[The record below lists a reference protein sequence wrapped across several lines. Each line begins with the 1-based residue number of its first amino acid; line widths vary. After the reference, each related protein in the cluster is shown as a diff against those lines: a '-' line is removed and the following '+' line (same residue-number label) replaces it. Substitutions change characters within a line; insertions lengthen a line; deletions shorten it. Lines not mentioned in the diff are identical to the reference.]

1 MAIRER
7 DFITAGRALG
17 MSHVRIIFRQIL
29 PNLISVIVVIATLQV
44 ASVIILESFLSFLG
58 LGVQPPTP
66 AWGNMLGECRVYML
80 NSFLISAFP
89 PLPLFITTLA
99 LNLLPSIT
107 YPS

>member
-66 AWGNMLGECRVYML
+66 AWGNRLGQGRAYML
-80 NSFLISAFP
+80 NSWWTAAFP
-89 PLPLFITTLA
+89 AVPLFITPPA
-99 LNLLPSIT
+99 FNPIGN
-107 YPS
+107 